1 MQAKIFEL
9 FKCLSFERT
18 ISVMYE
24 DHQYDTQFAARLA
37 QLRTNKGVSARETSL
52 ALGQNPA
59 YINNIET
66 GKAFPS
72 MMCFFY
78 ICEYLEI
85 TPFEFFN
92 TSDPNPDQIMRII
105 DYLKRMDRE
114 QLVHIEALTHDLVD
128 STQVKKTK
136 K

>member
-1 MQAKIFEL
+1 MTN
-9 FKCLSFERT
+9 SF
-18 ISVMYE
+18 MYE
-24 DHQYDTQFAARLA
+24 DHQYDKKFAARLA
-37 QLRTNKGVSARETSL
+37 QLRINKGVSAREMSL

-85 TPFEFFN
+85 TPAEFFD
-92 TSDPNPDQIMRII
+92 TSNPNPDQINRLVE
-105 DYLKRMDRE
+105 YSKRLTRG
-114 QLVHIEALTHDLVD
+114 QLEIVEPLLDELAKVTG
-128 STQVKKTK
+128 KKK
-136 K
+136 G

>member
-1 MQAKIFEL
+1 
-9 FKCLSFERT
+9 
-18 ISVMYE
+18 MYE
-24 DHQYDTQFAARLA
+24 DRQYDKEFPARLA
-37 QLRTNKGVSARETSL
+37 QLRTNKGVSAREMSL

-85 TPFEFFN
+85 SPAEFFD
-92 TSDPNPDQIMRII
+92 TSNPNPAQISRLVEYSKRLTGDQ
-105 DYLKRMDRE
+105 LE
-114 QLVHIEALTHDLVD
+114 LVEPLLNELAKLTG
-128 STQVKKTK
+128 KKK
-136 K
+136 A

>member
-1 MQAKIFEL
+1 
-9 FKCLSFERT
+9 
-18 ISVMYE
+18 MYE
-24 DHQYDTQFAARLA
+24 DHQYDKAFPARLA
-37 QLRTNKGVSARETSL
+37 QLRTNKGVSAREMSL

-85 TPFEFFN
+85 TPAEFFDI
-92 TSDPNPDQIMRII
+92 SNPYPVQMNRLIEYAKRLNKDQ
-105 DYLKRMDRE
+105 LG
-114 QLVHIEALTHDLVD
+114 LVEPLINELGKPAGK
-128 STQVKKTK
+128 KKT
-136 K
+136 